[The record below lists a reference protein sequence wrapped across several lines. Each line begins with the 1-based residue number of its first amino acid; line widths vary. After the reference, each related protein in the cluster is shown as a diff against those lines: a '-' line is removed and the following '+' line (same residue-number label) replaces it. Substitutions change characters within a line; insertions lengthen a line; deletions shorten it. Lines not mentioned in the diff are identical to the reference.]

1 MYAKNGFRA
10 VYLCRTAE
18 APRLPAYCL
27 SRLARGESLSP
38 AEDST
43 SSSSRRSYRR
53 LVEGDIGSVSKQS
66 QKSAKRQVSRLQGKP
81 VKVPPPPTPPEG
93 CCAAESQVTAFLS
106 KQQAHPSLP
115 EACLRAVSQATV
127 QSSPPPPHCPTQRK
141 SLPGTSPARKHQEKN
156 AKHKLTGN
164 KGKPQQALLLVRAEL
179 IEIQIIIEDVARN
192 DASFLEAANRN
203 REFKQTRQ
211 ESS

>member
-1 MYAKNGFRA
+1 MAGGGNRAFFGKGDFAFFSCMYAKNGFRA

-66 QKSAKRQVSRLQGKP
+66 PEEREATSVSASRQACKSSSSSDSSRRLLRSGVPSDSVS
-81 VKVPPPPTPPEG
+81 
-93 CCAAESQVTAFLS
+93 
-106 KQQAHPSLP
+106 
-115 EACLRAVSQATV
+115 
-127 QSSPPPPHCPTQRK
+127 
-141 SLPGTSPARKHQEKN
+141 
-156 AKHKLTGN
+156 
-164 KGKPQQALLLVRAEL
+164 
-179 IEIQIIIEDVARN
+179 
-192 DASFLEAANRN
+192 LEAASPS
-203 REFKQTRQ
+203 
-211 ESS
+211 ESSRSLSKSGVAGDGPEFSSASPLSDAEEESSRDISC